1 MRIITGNARGV
12 KLKTPRGLNT
22 RPTADRVKES
32 VCNILR
38 NRFVDAQVLDL
49 FAGTGNLGLE
59 ALSRGAKHCVFVDAS
74 TAALIRENAVHTKL
88 ANQTEVL
95 RTDVYK
101 ALKQFAAAGRSF
113 DLIFCDPPYELNHCA
128 AVLTMLDKSA
138 LLAPGGVFVLE
149 HSCHEEVTNS
159 WESLEVVRSERYGE
173 TIVSF
178 IQNRNS

>member
-1 MRIITGNARGV
+1 MRIISGNARGV

-38 NRFVDAQVLDL
+38 NHFIDAQVLDL

-74 TAALIRENAVHTKL
+74 TAALIRDNAVHTKL

-101 ALKQFAAAGRSF
+101 ALKQFAASGRNF

-149 HSCHEEVTNS
+149 HSCHEEVANS